1 MLVGRRTLIFQTSKF
16 GSIDSIFKFPILK
29 KKKCLTI
36 DTREINELGPGKF
49 RADAQNGLEQ
59 VCYFNRNKTDSHFTS
74 YIAKRVSPVN
84 LVFYI
89 HKLNLDFNLDNKSWE
104 IQLNNSV
111 ADGISKSQYQSVNKE
126 HTENGTESTS
136 TRSETN
142 QEGGGGN
149 RLDSSELAE
158 SAISGGG
165 HERGGKHRGE
175 PEPGNIRKKPKFLS

>member
-1 MLVGRRTLIFQTSKF
+1 MSF
-16 GSIDSIFKFPILK
+16 
-29 KKKCLTI
+29 
-36 DTREINELGPGKF
+36 
-49 RADAQNGLEQ
+49 
-59 VCYFNRNKTDSHFTS
+59 
-74 YIAKRVSPVN
+74 IAKRVSPDN
-84 LVFYI
+84 HVFYI
-89 HKLNLDFNLDNKSWE
+89 HKLNLDFNLDDKSLE
-104 IQLNNSV
+104 IDLANSV
-111 ADGISKSQYQSVNKE
+111 SDGTSKRQYQSTKKE
-126 HTENGTESTS
+126 YTEDGIESTS